1 MPDSDEIG
9 DLAAS
14 LVAELCAAGKT
25 VSVAESCT
33 GGWIA
38 KALTDVPGSSGCFGY
53 GVVSYSNG
61 AKESLLGVNPAVLQA
76 HGAVSE
82 PAVREMARGAL
93 NLSGADLA
101 IAVSGVAGPGGGTDE
116 KPVGTVWFAWACR
129 IRGKRES
136 WTPRCITCP
145 ATATRCAR
153 RASCARSRASRTGSG
168 AVSERRL
175 FFALWPSDRQ
185 RELLRDTLRPSCLLS
200 REPRSTGAT
209 GTSRWCSS
217 APFRKRRYHSCR
229 RRRSE
234 VEMAP
239 LRLRF
244 DRLGYWP
251 RAKVAALL
259 PLTTPEPLEKLVVS
273 LEEILKAFDVQPED
287 RVFRPHITVA
297 RRARTFDT
305 IPLARPVDLEWK
317 RFELVESEPA
327 PSGSRYRPLK
337 QQLPPDS

>member
-1 MPDSDEIG
+1 
-9 DLAAS
+9 
-14 LVAELCAAGKT
+14 
-25 VSVAESCT
+25 
-33 GGWIA
+33 
-38 KALTDVPGSSGCFGY
+38 
-53 GVVSYSNG
+53 
-61 AKESLLGVNPAVLQA
+61 
-76 HGAVSE
+76 
-82 PAVREMARGAL
+82 
-93 NLSGADLA
+93 
-101 IAVSGVAGPGGGTDE
+101 
-116 KPVGTVWFAWACR
+116 
-129 IRGKRES
+129 
-136 WTPRCITCP
+136 
-145 ATATRCAR
+145 
-153 RASCARSRASRTGSG
+153 
-168 AVSERRL
+168 VSERRL

-185 RELLRDTLRPSCLLS
+185 RELLRDTLRPVLPTVEGTAVDRRNWHVTLVFI
-200 REPRSTGAT
+200 GAFPE
-209 GTSRWCSS
+209 
-217 APFRKRRYHSCR
+217 AQIPFLQAAAE
-229 RRRSE
+229 E